1 MEKKARS
8 LKTWGE
14 ALGPFL
20 KISGLSRRM
29 QEQKLLDSWD
39 RAVGDAIAEK
49 TRPVRVKNRILQVQ
63 VTNSVWMQQLQ
74 FMKGLIIKKLQ
85 ENMRNDFLQDIR
97 FYVGEI
103 APGERKKKEID
114 AQGPSTALSDTER
127 KRMAKDLA
135 GIRDPE
141 MQEIM
146 LRVFSKGLAAQKKRL
161 NE

>member
-1 MEKKARS
+1 MEKKGRS
-8 LKTWGE
+8 LKTWAE

-39 RAVGDAIAEK
+39 RVVGDAIVEE
-49 TRPVRVKNRILQVQ
+49 TRPIRVKNRILQVK

-74 FMKGLIIKKLQ
+74 FMKGLIIKKIQ
-85 ENMRNDFLQDIR
+85 ENMGNDFLQDIR
-97 FYVGEI
+97 FYIGEI
-103 APGERKKKEID
+103 SPGERKKKETD
-114 AQGPSTALSDTER
+114 AAGSSKALSDTER
-127 KRMAKDLA
+127 KRIDRDLS

-146 LRVFSKGLAAQKKRL
+146 LRVYSKGLAARKKRS